1 MRLDKA
7 GNRADKKLRPG
18 DQATEHTSIMKAEKV
33 EEAQEAEEA
42 FVEDTVLFLYEHR
55 YSTSYLKSVCTAGL
69 KVGDTEVKE
78 IATKLLQRL
87 NEATTEKS

>member
-7 GNRADKKLRPG
+7 GNKADKKLRPG
-18 DQATEHTSIMKAEKV
+18 DQATEHTSIIKAEKV

-42 FVEDTVLFLYEHR
+42 LVEDTVLFLYEHR

-69 KVGDTEVKE
+69 KVHDHINILGSNNKRSV
-78 IATKLLQRL
+78 ATCSP
-87 NEATTEKS
+87 AA